1 MGGIVTQNISR
12 QSGLVKAPEAGGTG
26 AWTFISKTTA
36 SSSATVSITSGI
48 DTTYKFYLITYNNI
62 HPQTDN
68 THFTFNGSIDSGSN
82 YNVSKQSTHFAAY
95 SDEGDSNTSAG
106 YETSHDLAN
115 GTGVQNLL
123 NEIGNDNDQSA
134 SGYLYLWNP
143 ASTVFMKHFMSVS
156 QLNNAGDYSRNQF
169 VNGYFNTTSAI
180 DAVQF
185 KQSSGNLDSGD
196 ICVYGLST

>member
-1 MGGIVTQNISR
+1 MSGIVAQNLNS

-36 SSSATVSITSGI
+36 SSSANISITSGL
-48 DTTYKFYLITYNNI
+48 DSTYKVYFITYNNI

-82 YNVSKQSTHFAAY
+82 YNIAKTSTHFAAY
-95 SDEGDSNTSAG
+95 ADEGDSNTNLG
-106 YETSHDLAN
+106 YETSHDLAQ

-134 SGYLYLWNP
+134 SGYLYLYNP
-143 ASTVFMKHFMSVS
+143 ASTTFVKHFISVA
-156 QLNNAGDYSRNQF
+156 QLVNAGDYSRNQF
-169 VNGYFNTTSAI
+169 VSGYLNTTSAI

-185 KQSSGNLDSGD
+185 KQSSGNIDSGD
-196 ICVYGLST
+196 ICVYGLTI